1 PPIIGAQWMVGAPIE
16 FPAGVSWDV
25 AFELTT
31 NEEGT
36 PSADLNHDK
45 IVNFKD
51 FAIFASQW
59 LTAGP

>member
-1 PPIIGAQWMVGAPIE
+1 MVGAPIE